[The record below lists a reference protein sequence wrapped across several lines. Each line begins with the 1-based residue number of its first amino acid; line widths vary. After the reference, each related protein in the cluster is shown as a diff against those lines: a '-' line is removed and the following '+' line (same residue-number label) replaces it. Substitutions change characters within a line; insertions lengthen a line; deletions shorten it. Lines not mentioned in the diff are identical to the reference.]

1 MSIAWTQELNSS
13 SEVLANRPE
22 RLPHLPSG

>member
-1 MSIAWTQELNSS
+1 MSIAWTPELDSGID
-13 SEVLANRPE
+13 VLANRPE